1 MIKLIAIITM
11 LIDHIGYT
19 FSPNMVIWRIIGRIA
34 LPLFALELARGRRR
48 TRSIEKYLARL
59 LLLAIL
65 SQVPYMLFFDTT
77 DLNIVFTLF
86 VSLLILIA
94 LDKKNY
100 IAAAGLFLLTV
111 IFPFEYGYYGPLTVF
126 LIDKIDLQ
134 DIKYTIIYFLVNI
147 FSGLQAFAL
156 LAYPLFRIRDRK
168 ILPGWLSYGFYPGH
182 LLILHLVLHK

>member
-11 LIDHIGYT
+11 LIDHVGYA
-19 FSPNMVIWRIIGRIA
+19 FFPDMVILRIIGRIA

-77 DLNIVFTLF
+77 DFNIVFTMF
-86 VSLLILIA
+86 VSLLMLIA

-100 IAAAGLFLLTV
+100 PAAASLFLLTV

-134 DIKYTIIYFLVNI
+134 DWKFTIAYILLNI
-147 FSGLQAFAL
+147 FSGLQGFAL
-156 LAYPLFRIRDRK
+156 LAYPLFWVRDKK
-168 ILPGWLSYGFYPGH
+168 ILPGWVSYAFYPGH
-182 LLILHLVLHK
+182 LLALSLLLRK